1 MSKGNTTEND
11 VLEHLFKAT
20 ALSWAANANLYIALH
35 TGDPGSGGL
44 TATASAVGEITAT
57 LAGSGA
63 VTGTIASGT
72 IVTRPPVVIPYP
84 PVEYPIP
91 AFISARLTGGGA
103 LNARVTAT
111 ADASATIAGRAELAA
126 GLGATVDIS
135 ASLAGVG
142 GLDATG
148 TTRGRGFAADNDFWL
163 LAA

>member
-1 MSKGNTTEND
+1 MSP
-11 VLEHLFKAT
+11 F
-20 ALSWAANANLYIALH
+20 W
-35 TGDPGSGGL
+35 TGDYFDASYWPEGYFGPEQETNPGAMSATLAGSGGL
-44 TATASAVGEITAT
+44 TATASAVGDLTAT

-84 PVEYPIP
+84 PIEYPVP
-91 AFISARLTGGGA
+91 AFISARLAGGGTLGGKA
-103 LNARVTAT
+103 TAT
-111 ADASATIAGRAELAA
+111 ADASATIIGRAELAA
-126 GLGATVDIS
+126 ALGATVDIS
-135 ASLAGVG
+135 ASLAGGG